1 MDALLGENSI
11 TSLSSLDV
19 LSAEKDDSSSDTGAK
34 DGSSNIA
41 KWNQTSILESMLME
55 AKNNE
60 ETKEVDQDL
69 KDQDEEL
76 RALGISVVDQL
87 SLERDVEAAVDKAV
101 TVHAR
106 KQRMQMLKK
115 EIQDVK
121 KEIKQGDLKVHILSE
136 RLSGMR
142 RRVVDPRQYFN
153 VEKEMKSKDE
163 QLRVL
168 KNREEYLMEKLSA
181 AESNEAELDDL
192 ELEDGEIVEEG
203 DDTLQEVNI
212 DEKKS
217 QMFGNEKERLIREG
231 KMTPFGTVMSST
243 SSKTVSF
250 VRPNV
255 TQSEKRKSQAAAQK
269 KKSEKES
276 LISTGEMTPFG
287 SVVSTTKTVIN
298 SDREKKKTG
307 TALTDFEKY
316 LQDQIDRQKEHSKTS
331 KGIKRKKSSGDPKYG
346 IPKRK
351 QKPKEY
357 VGDIGF
363 DQDGREASDE
373 EVSLSAIKSNVKS
386 NYEAK
391 VSKAKSSDL
400 KKKPR
405 SKDPI
410 KMKVLHPKQKKTK
423 KVILGSVTSELE
435 ADQYKEAPRRV
446 LSEKVSFEGG
456 ESEISHSEDD
466 SNSEYI
472 PSDKE
477 SSDDDGNLG
486 EKKSKVRE
494 IMDRPKRKR
503 TKKVEI
509 DNDFSPDEIPK
520 SKGRRS
526 LKELDDGNIDD
537 YVARIENWKEE
548 RLKQKHAK
556 ILRGEDLDSEEEEE
570 GYEEFDG
577 GYKIPLTIWNKLY
590 KYQRTC
596 VKWLWELHTQG
607 CGGILGDEMGL
618 GKTIQVISFLVGL
631 SYSRLNERHQSWKGL
646 GPVLIVCPATVLH
659 QWVKEF
665 HKWWPPFRVAILHE
679 SGSFIGKRSSLI
691 YNINKYDGILITS
704 YSGVSNQIET
714 LVQYKWHYIIL
725 DEGHKIRNPEAQITV
740 ALKRFQTQ
748 HRLILSGS
756 PIQNSLKELW
766 SLFDFVFPG
775 KLGTL
780 PVFLA
785 EFAVPITQGGYA
797 NASKLEVQTA
807 FKCASV
813 LRDTINP
820 YLLRRMK
827 NDVRNHL
834 SLPDKNEQVLFCSLT
849 EEQRNAYH
857 EYLNGDQ
864 VKWIMGGRMKVF
876 VGLINLRKICNH
888 PDLYTG
894 GPRTYDG
901 FESGLQPELKYGWW
915 GRSGKMHVLQSI
927 LRLWSKQGHRVLL
940 FTQSRQMMCIL
951 EKFLIDE
958 GHSYLKMDGT
968 TTVSSRQPLIDK
980 FNGDTS
986 YFVFLLTTRVG
997 GLGVNLTGADRV
1009 VIFDPDWNPSTDSQA
1024 RERAWRIGQMR
1035 HVTIYRLLTSGTIEE
1050 KIYHRQIFKQFLTN
1064 RVLKDPKQ
1072 QRFFKTNDL
1081 YELFTLNEGEKEKTE
1096 SSAIFAG
1103 TNSEIKVDVNDDNQ
1117 DSDEEISRISKA
1129 TNKQLKKSD
1138 RYIKKGHYDKSSN
1151 QIPAKKEKPRK
1162 VSNKDE
1168 NKQSDCSLNTNL
1180 KVQEDADLKER
1191 MRNLAKKISLNIA
1204 KKTLPVEKNTG
1215 SPERCDRLKDHPQGY
1230 EIGKSN
1236 KSEENRQDILT
1247 QDVIDIKNEVD
1258 EEHMEIKTEIEE
1270 EQMDIKTEIGE
1281 EWTDIKT
1288 DKGDGSMDMKAGI
1301 HEEHMEKIEIV
1312 EHDIKVEHE
1321 DPSEVEHEDSSGK
1334 SDPSNAFSVTQE
1346 EIGLKLPHL
1355 AEDMENIFVEHKSN
1369 VSEYQSVSS
1378 FELNKETGNGKN
1390 SDCGNCSQLE
1400 DKLSEGH
1407 RKKHKKKDK
1416 HKEREKLKDRDKK
1429 KHSHKKG
1436 KKIDGERIDY
1446 LVKKRIYR
1454 KTEEEEAAE
1463 KENAKSQ
1470 DEYVLTKLF
1479 KKSGVHT
1486 ALSHDSILSNNDPD
1500 YLLME
1505 GEAER
1510 VAKEALKAVRASRAR
1525 CSRPWKSHNETS
1537 DPKKSKHKFGG
1548 KKSRVFADSVD
1559 REVKKDEIKSKKEK
1573 ERMFD
1578 GGLEDEDSDNPSEM
1592 DFIPKK
1598 KIGNKTSNGLSSA
1611 QLLSRIHQRNK
1622 TVAST
1627 ELTNDEPDEDYDPDY
1642 PSTAVSL
1649 EAEPE
1654 EVEEEIQENID
1665 LLTDIRNFVAFQAE
1679 VDGSASTQEI
1689 INRFRARL
1697 PPSQTPFFKA
1707 LLTKICDFHRKSSG
1721 EGIWSLKEEFR

>member
-1 MDALLGENSI
+1 MDALLVENRI
-11 TSLSSLDV
+11 TSTSSQDAQ
-19 LSAEKDDSSSDTGAK
+19 SAENDDSSSDTGAK

-41 KWNQTSILESMLME
+41 KWNQTSILESMLKE
-55 AKNNE
+55 AKNTE
-60 ETKEVDQDL
+60 QAKGVDQDL

-121 KEIKQGDLKVHILSE
+121 KELKQGDLKLHILSE

-163 QLRVL
+163 QLKVL
-168 KNREEYLMEKLSA
+168 KSREEYLMEKLSA
-181 AESNEAELDDL
+181 AENNEAELDDL

-203 DDTLQEVNI
+203 EDILQEVNM

-217 QMFGNEKERLIREG
+217 QMLGNEKERLIREG
-231 KMTPFGTVMSST
+231 KMTPFGTVMSSS

-250 VRPNV
+250 VRPSV
-255 TQSEKRKSQAAAQK
+255 TQSEKRKSHVAAQK

-316 LQDQIDRQKEHSKTS
+316 LQDQIDRQKEHCKTS
-331 KGIKRKKSSGDPKYG
+331 KGMKRKKSSGDPSYG

-351 QKPKEY
+351 RKPKEY
-357 VGDIGF
+357 VGDIDF

-373 EVSLSAIKSNVKS
+373 EVSLSANKSNVKT

-391 VSKAKSSDL
+391 VSKGKRNDL
-400 KKKPR
+400 KKKHR

-410 KMKVLHPKQKKTK
+410 KMKILHPKQKESK

-435 ADQYKEAPRRV
+435 ADRYKKAPRRM

-456 ESEISHSEDD
+456 ESEMSHSEDD
-466 SNSEYI
+466 SGSEYI
-472 PSDKE
+472 PSDRE
-477 SSDDDGNLG
+477 GSDADGDLR
-486 EKKSKVRE
+486 EKKSQVRE

-509 DNDFSPDEIPK
+509 DDDYSLDEIPK

-526 LKELDDGNIDD
+526 LKEIDDGNIDD
-537 YVARIENWKEE
+537 YVARIERWKED

-577 GYKIPLTIWNKLY
+577 GYKVPLTIWNKLY

-631 SYSRLNERHQSWKGL
+631 SYSRLSERHQRWKGL

-691 YNINKYDGILITS
+691 HNINKYDGILITS
-704 YSGVSNQIET
+704 YTGVYSQVET

-849 EEQRNAYH
+849 EEQRSAYH
-857 EYLNGDQ
+857 EYLSGDQ

-951 EKFLIDE
+951 EKFLVDE
-958 GHSYLKMDGT
+958 EHSYLKMDGT

-980 FNGDTS
+980 FNVDTS

-1024 RERAWRIGQMR
+1024 RERAWRIGQLR

-1117 DSDEEISRISKA
+1117 DSDEETCRNSKA
-1129 TNKQLKKSD
+1129 TNKQLKNTD
-1138 RYIKKGHYDKSSN
+1138 RDVKKGHDDKSSS
-1151 QIPAKKEKPRK
+1151 QMSVKREKPRK

-1168 NKQSDCSLNTNL
+1168 KQKSDCTLSTGL
-1180 KVQEDADLKER
+1180 KLQVDADLKER
-1191 MRNLAKKISLNIA
+1191 MRNLAKKISMNIA
-1204 KKTLPVEKNTG
+1204 KKTLPEEKNTS
-1215 SPERCDRLKDHPQGY
+1215 SPQKCDSLKDHPQGY
-1230 EIGKSN
+1230 EIDKSN
-1236 KSEENRQDILT
+1236 KSEENSQDILT
-1247 QDVIDIKNEVD
+1247 QDTMDIKNEVD
-1258 EEHMEIKTEIEE
+1258 EDSLDTKTEINEK
-1270 EQMDIKTEIGE
+1270 QMDIKTEIDKE
-1281 EWTDIKT
+1281 YTDIKT
-1288 DKGDGSMDMKAGI
+1288 EKGDEYMDMKAGTDK
-1301 HEEHMEKIEIV
+1301 EHMEKIEIV
-1312 EHDIKVEHE
+1312 EHEIEIEHE
-1321 DPSEVEHEDSSGK
+1321 DLNGK
-1334 SDPSNAFSVTQE
+1334 NDPSNAFSVTQE
-1346 EIGLKLPHL
+1346 TGLNKLPHI
-1355 AEDMENIFVEHKSN
+1355 AKDMENIFVEHKPK
-1369 VSEYQSVSS
+1369 VSEYHSISS
-1378 FELNKETGNGKN
+1378 FELNKETGCGNN
-1390 SDCGNCSQLE
+1390 SDSGNCSLLE
-1400 DKLSEGH
+1400 DKLERH

-1416 HKEREKLKDRDKK
+1416 HKEREKLRDRDKK
-1429 KHSHKKG
+1429 KSSHKKG

-1525 CSRPWKSHNETS
+1525 CSRPWESHNETS
-1537 DPKKSKHKFGG
+1537 EPKKSKHKFGG
-1548 KKSRVFADSVD
+1548 KKNRVFADSID
-1559 REVKKDEIKSKKEK
+1559 REIKKDEIKSKKDK

-1627 ELTNDEPDEDYDPDY
+1627 ELTNDEPDEEYDPDY
-1642 PSTAVSL
+1642 PSTAVSV

-1689 INRFRARL
+1689 INRFRTRL